1 MPTIEM
7 VAWSVASYL
16 WGGIPTAYLI
26 ARARLGID
34 LRRYGTGTIG
44 GANAGEQMG
53 KLWTFFIGAVDFLK
67 GAAPVA
73 LARALGADP
82 AAAVLSGVATV
93 AGHNWSPYLGGLG
106 GRGLAASVGVLVVWD
121 PRLALFLVAC
131 FYGFQAIRLRAPAP
145 VLGFLSLP
153 PFGSWLGLDAA
164 LVAGCGLLAALAML
178 KRLEANRLP
187 LPADPGERAR
197 VLWRRFWLDRDV
209 PLGQPWEERKRFR

>member
-1 MPTIEM
+1 MPTIEL
-7 VAWSVASYL
+7 VLWIVASYL
-16 WGGIPTAYLI
+16 WGGIPTAFLV

-53 KLWTFFIGAVDFLK
+53 KVWTFVIGGVDFVK
-67 GAAPVA
+67 GIAPAA
-73 LARALGADP
+73 LARALDVDP
-82 AAAVLSGVATV
+82 ATTVLASVATV

-106 GRGLAASVGVLVVWD
+106 GRGLAASVGVLVAWD
-121 PRLALFLVAC
+121 ARLALFLLAF

-145 VLGFLSLP
+145 VLGFLSLT
-153 PFGSWLGLDAA
+153 PFAWWLGLDIAH
-164 LVAGCGLLAALAML
+164 VAGCGLLAALAVL

-187 LPADPGERAR
+187 LPAGSRERAR